1 MENTRLGGM
10 PLADTSINQRFFD
23 PAETKRLALEFQNGE
38 PYKHIILDNFL
49 NEATATLLFD
59 NFPTIEKLHKHYK
72 GLNENKS
79 EGSNF
84 SDFHPIFQQVRQELM
99 SPAFAAWVAQITG
112 IPGVFI
118 TEDNLGTGLH
128 QGTDGSFLD
137 IHVDFNIH
145 HVKNVHRRLNMLL
158 YLNKDWKP
166 EYGGAMEMW
175 NADMTKMVKKVSPDY
190 NRCLI
195 FETSDISYH
204 GYSKIH
210 LPAGITRKS
219 FYTYFYT
226 ELTDKSKLKD
236 YHDTV
241 FRAKPEDSTMKKV
254 GTTVKEGL
262 KNTIK
267 AQLKRMG
274 IKF

>member
-1 MENTRLGGM
+1 MNC
-10 PLADTSINQRFFD
+10 IN
-23 PAETKRLALEFQNGE
+23 PKYLESGEVQKLSSDFQNGI
-38 PYKHIILDNFL
+38 PYKHITLENFL
-49 NEATATLLFD
+49 REDIATRMYE
-59 NFPTIEKLHKHYK
+59 NFPSVDRLSKHYK

-84 SDFHPIFQQVRQELM
+84 SDFDPVFTQVRQELM
-99 SPAFAAWVAQITG
+99 SPEFAKWMEQVTG
-112 IPGVFI
+112 IKNVFI

-128 QGTDGSFLD
+128 QGGEGSFLD

-145 HVKNVHRRLNMLL
+145 HLKNVYRRLNMLI

-175 NADMTKMVKKVSPDY
+175 NANMTKLEKKIPCEF

-204 GYSKIH
+204 GYSKINI
-210 LPAGITRKS
+210 PPGVTRKS
-219 FYTYFYT
+219 FYSYFYT
-226 ELTDKSKLKD
+226 TEAPATVSNVK

-241 FRAKPEDSTMKKV
+241 FKAKPEDSAFKKV
-254 GTTVKEGL
+254 GTSVKETA
-262 KNTIK
+262 KNFVK
-267 AQLKRMG
+267 AQLKKMG
-274 IKF
+274 VKF

>member
-1 MENTRLGGM
+1 MN
-10 PLADTSINQRFFD
+10 SINPIYLDAAKVGQ
-23 PAETKRLALEFQNGE
+23 LANQFKNGT
-38 PYKHIILDNFL
+38 PYKHIVADNFL
-49 NEATATLLFD
+49 KEDIANLLYSR
-59 NFPTIEKLHKHYK
+59 FPVEKLNKHYK
-72 GLNENKS
+72 GLNEKKS

-84 SDFHPIFQQVRQELM
+84 SDFDPVFAQVRQDFM
-99 SPAFAAWVAQITG
+99 SPEFAKWMESVTG
-112 IPGVFI
+112 IKDVFI
-118 TEDNLGTGLH
+118 TDDNLGTGLH

-145 HVKNVHRRLNMLL
+145 HIKNVHRRLNMLI
-158 YLNKDWKP
+158 YLNKNWKP

-175 NADMTKMVKKVSPDY
+175 NADMTKLEKKVPCDF

-204 GYSKIH
+204 GYSKIT
-210 LPAGITRKS
+210 LPAGETRKS
-219 FYTYFYT
+219 FYAYFYT
-226 ELTDKSKLKD
+226 NLTEKAPLK

-241 FRAKPEDSTMKKV
+241 FKAKPEDTAFKKV
-254 GTTVKEGL
+254 GTTVKESL

-267 AQLKRMG
+267 AQLKKMG

>member
-1 MENTRLGGM
+1 MKSILLEE
-10 PLADTSINQRFFD
+10 TSVNPQYLE
-23 PAETKRLALEFQNGE
+23 PSETQRLAREFQNAQ

-49 NEATATLLFD
+49 NTEIANRLFE
-59 NFPTIEKLHKHYK
+59 NFPSIEKLNKHYK

-84 SDFHPIFQQVRQELM
+84 SDFDPVFAQVREQIM
-99 SPAFAAWVAQITG
+99 SPAFAAWVAQVTG
-112 IPGVFI
+112 IPGVFV

-145 HVKNVHRRLNMLL
+145 HIRNVHRRLNMLL
-158 YLNKDWKP
+158 YLNRDWKP

-175 NADMTKMVKKVSPDY
+175 NADMTKLEKKVSPDF

-204 GYSKIH
+204 GYSKIT
-210 LPAGITRKS
+210 LPPGVTRKS

-241 FRAKPEDSTMKKV
+241 FKAKPEDTAFKKV
-254 GTTVKEGL
+254 GTTVKETL

-267 AQLKRMG
+267 AQLKKMG

>member
-1 MENTRLGGM
+1 MKTMHLQ
-10 PLADTSINQRFFD
+10 DTSINQRFFE
-23 PAETKRLALEFQNGE
+23 PAETERIARDFQNGL

-49 NEATATLLFD
+49 NEETAQLLFD
-59 NFPTIEKLHKHYK
+59 HFPSIEKLKKHYK

-84 SDFHPIFQQVRQELM
+84 ADFHPVFQQVREELM
-99 SPAFAAWVAQITG
+99 SPEFAAWVAKITG

-118 TEDNLGTGLH
+118 TDDNLGTGLH
-128 QGTDGSFLD
+128 QGSDGSFLD

-145 HVKNVHRRLNMLL
+145 HLRNVHRRLNLLL

-166 EYGGAMEMW
+166 EYGGSMEMW
-175 NADMTKMVKKVSPDY
+175 NADMTKMEKKVSPDF

-195 FETSDISYH
+195 FETSEISYH
-204 GYSKIH
+204 GYSKIN
-210 LPAGITRKS
+210 LPPGVTRKS
-219 FYTYFYT
+219 FYSYFYT
-226 ELTDKSKLKD
+226 ELTDKSQLKD

-241 FRAKPEDSTMKKV
+241 FKAKPEDTAFKKV
-254 GTTVKEGL
+254 GTTVKESL

-267 AQLKRMG
+267 SQLKRLG

>member
-1 MENTRLGGM
+1 MKTI
-10 PLADTSINQRFFD
+10 PLQETSINQRYFE
-23 PAETKRLALEFQNGE
+23 PAETERLSREFKNAV
-38 PYKHIILDNFL
+38 PYPHIILDNFL
-49 NEATATLLFD
+49 NEETATQLFEH
-59 NFPTIEKLHKHYK
+59 FPSISTLNKHYK

-84 SDFHPIFQQVRQELM
+84 ADFHPVFQQVRNELM
-99 SPAFAAWVAQITG
+99 SPEFAAWVAKLTG

-118 TEDNLGTGLH
+118 TKDNLGTGLH
-128 QGTDGSFLD
+128 QGSDGSFLD

-145 HVKNVHRRLNMLL
+145 HVQNVHRRLNMLL

-175 NADMTKMVKKVSPDY
+175 NADMTKMAKKVSPDF

-210 LPAGITRKS
+210 LPTGVTRKS

-226 ELTDKSKLKD
+226 EITDKSKLKD

-241 FRAKPEDSTMKKV
+241 FKAKPEDTAFKKV

>member
-1 MENTRLGGM
+1 MKTQPMGI
-10 PLADTSINQRFFD
+10 PLEETSVNQRYFD
-23 PAETKRLALEFQNGE
+23 PSETERLAREFRNGQ
-38 PYKHIILDNFL
+38 PYPHIVLDNFL
-49 NEATATLLFD
+49 NAEMASLLLE
-59 NFPTIEKLHKHYK
+59 NFPSIEKLSKHYK

-84 SDFHPIFQQVRQELM
+84 SDFHPVFNRVREEIM
-99 SPAFAAWVAQITG
+99 SPAFAEWVAKVTG
-112 IPGVFI
+112 IPGVFV
-118 TEDNLGTGLH
+118 TDDNLGTGLH
-128 QGTDGSFLD
+128 QGSDGSFLD

-166 EYGGAMEMW
+166 EYGGSMEMW
-175 NADMTKMVKKVSPDY
+175 NANMTQMIKKVSPDF

-210 LPAGITRKS
+210 LPAGVTRKS

-226 ELTDKSKLKD
+226 PIADKSQLKD

-241 FRAKPEDSTMKKV
+241 FKAKPEDTAFKKV
-254 GTTVKEGL
+254 GTTVKEKL

>member
-1 MENTRLGGM
+1 MN
-10 PLADTSINQRFFD
+10 SINPLYTD
-23 PAETKRLALEFQNGE
+23 VTKIGQLSSEFKNGT
-38 PYKHIILDNFL
+38 PYKHIVVDNFL
-49 NEATATLLFD
+49 KEDIANQMYE
-59 NFPTIEKLHKHYK
+59 NFPSIEKLHKHYK

-84 SDFHPIFQQVRQELM
+84 SDFHPVFSQVRRDFM
-99 SPAFAAWVAQITG
+99 SPEFAKWMENVTG
-112 IPGVFI
+112 IKDVFI
-118 TEDNLGTGLH
+118 TDDNLGTGLH

-145 HVKNVHRRLNMLL
+145 HIKNVHRRLNMLI
-158 YLNKDWKP
+158 YLNKNWKP

-175 NADMTKMVKKVSPDY
+175 NANMSKLVKKVPCDF

-195 FETSDISYH
+195 FETSEISYH
-204 GYSKIH
+204 GYSKIT
-210 LPAGITRKS
+210 LPPGETRKS

-226 ELTDKSKLKD
+226 NLPANAPLK

-241 FRAKPEDSTMKKV
+241 FKAKPEDTAFKKV
-254 GTTVKEGL
+254 GTTVKESL

-267 AQLKRMG
+267 AQLKKMG

>member
-1 MENTRLGGM
+1 MMN
-10 PLADTSINQRFFD
+10 SINSLYLE
-23 PAETKRLALEFQNGE
+23 PAQVGKLSAQFADGQ
-38 PYKHIILDNFL
+38 PYKHVVLDNFL
-49 NEATATLLFD
+49 KEEVAAQLYD
-59 NFPTIEKLHKHYK
+59 HFPSIEKLSKHYK

-84 SDFHPIFQQVRQELM
+84 SDFHPVFSQVRNDFM
-99 SPAFAAWVAQITG
+99 SPEFAKWMSQVTG
-112 IPGVFI
+112 IKDVFI
-118 TEDNLGTGLH
+118 TDDKLGTGLH
-128 QGTDGSFLD
+128 QGGDGSFLD

-145 HVKNVHRRLNMLL
+145 HLKNVHRRLNMLV
-158 YLNKDWKP
+158 YLNKNWKS

-175 NADMTKMVKKVSPDY
+175 NADMSKMMKAVPPLF

-204 GYSKIH
+204 GYSKIT
-210 LPAGITRKS
+210 LPAGETRKS

-226 ELTDKSKLKD
+226 NLPANANLK

-241 FRAKPEDSTMKKV
+241 FKSKPEDTAFKKV
-254 GTTVKEGL
+254 GTTVKENL
-262 KNTIK
+262 KNTVK
-267 AQLKRMG
+267 AQLKKLG